1 MLVTGDVNAYGIE
14 EVHIFLLTLDP
25 RICGFFSEPLRGELN
40 DLGGELKSILLG
52 FTISRRLVRM
62 VLVELLECAYVLEA
76 PLLHLTDVLVL
87 RVAEDVNVEVQLVE
101 HVVEDIL
108 FLVNQ
113 CTAVLQKLA
122 HVLS

>member
-1 MLVTGDVNAYGIE
+1 MHVTGDVNAYGIE
-14 EVHIFLLTLDP
+14 DVHIFLLTLDT
-25 RICGFFSEPLRGELN
+25 RFCIFLSKPLRGELN
-40 DLGGELKSILLG
+40 DRGGELESFLLG
-52 FTISRRLVRM
+52 FTVGRRFVRM

>member
-25 RICGFFSEPLRGELN
+25 RICGFFSKPLRGELN
-40 DLGGELKSILLG
+40 DLGGELESILLG
-52 FTISRRLVRM
+52 FTISSRLVRM
-62 VLVELLECAYVLEA
+62 VLVELLECADVLNA
-76 PLLHLTDVLVL
+76 LLLHFTDKLVL
-87 RVAEDVNVEVQLVE
+87 RAAEDFIMEVQLLE
-101 HVVEDIL
+101 HVVEDIV
-108 FLVNQ
+108 FNVNQ